1 MVAKTPDK
9 KPPADAGTA
18 SGSRRKRKHTAPVP
32 TDDGRDPSADD
43 ASDVKTA
50 RGQSALDMLRKRK
63 EALDRIKGGNRG
75 SAGGSSFKSDG
86 EPDAVKAQDVKID
99 AQEAIRRRREENL
112 ARAKTADTT
121 TPAAK
126 SSTDAKQS
134 TDSRISAKLTSGPSS
149 SKDAVGAAP
158 AEPPVSPTLGPSFNA
173 DDTLS
178 KLRSRRQAE
187 KANKTDER
195 VDTPVLPKTPDRAP
209 TPAVSKPEPQKENL
223 SASTPAF
230 AADDALA
237 KMRQRRAE
245 KKAVPPEPSE
255 TPAGPP
261 PVKPTESG
269 KGVVIMKSASG
280 SDGGLQAHRKDDGIA
295 FTAEMLQAA
304 ARRALIVS
312 NRIAQV
318 HLAYRVLITLTGGEI
333 DLITCKNFDDLR
345 QRDDFDRFGYAM
357 VDKTLE
363 NFEAI
368 MGYLKASNSNMKIK
382 SFDDLKGA
390 PGAE

>member
-9 KPPADAGTA
+9 KPTSDAEPA

-32 TDDGRDPSADD
+32 ADDGRDPSADNP
-43 ASDVKTA
+43 SDIKTA

-75 SAGGSSFKSDG
+75 SAGGSALKSDT
-86 EPDAVKAQDVKID
+86 EAEAVKAQDVKID

-112 ARAKTADTT
+112 ARAKLAESG
-121 TPAAK
+121 A
-126 SSTDAKQS
+126 STDAKKA
-134 TDSRISAKLTSGPSS
+134 TDSRTAAKLTSEPST
-149 SKDAVGAAP
+149 SKESAGVAL
-158 AEPPVSPTLGPSFNA
+158 AETPVAPTLGPSFNA

-195 VDTPVLPKTPDRAP
+195 VETPVLPKTPVRAP
-209 TPAVSKPEPQKENL
+209 TPAVSKPEPQTENL
-223 SASTPAF
+223 SQLTPAF
-230 AADDALA
+230 KADDALS

-245 KKAVPPEPSE
+245 KKAVTPEPSE
-255 TPAGPP
+255 PPAVVPP
-261 PVKPTESG
+261 PIQATESG
-269 KGVVIMKSASG
+269 KGVIVVKSASA

-368 MGYLKASNSNMKIK
+368 MGYLKASNSSMKIK
-382 SFDDLKGA
+382 SFEDLKGA
-390 PGAE
+390 PGAD